1 MDMLDLRKWV
11 AALALSVGLTAF
23 ADEGKPL
30 YENNF
35 ESAKVGEIPTEFLVL
50 DGAYAVQEDG
60 GNKFL
65 ELPGSPLETFSV
77 LFGPT
82 QAEGVSVSARIFGTG
97 KGRRFPTFSIGLNGN
112 AGYKLQVSPAKDLI
126 ELYKGEAVKTSVP
139 FKWSSAKWSRL
150 QLAVHPGKDGTWKI
164 EGSIWADGESKP
176 ATPTVVF
183 EEKEKPAAG
192 RASITGCPF
201 SNTPIRFDDLAIR
214 TLAN

>member
-1 MDMLDLRKWV
+1 MLDLRKWV
-11 AALALSVGLTAF
+11 ATLTLSASLTAF
-23 ADEGKPL
+23 AEDAKPL

-35 ESAKVGEIPTEFLVL
+35 ESGKVGEIPSEFLVL

-82 QAEGVSVSARIFGTG
+82 QAEGISVSARIFGTG

-126 ELYKGEAVKTSVP
+126 ELYKGDAVKASVP
-139 FKWSSAKWSRL
+139 FKWTSAKWARL
-150 QLAVHPGKDGTWKI
+150 QLGVHPGKDGIWKI
-164 EGSIWADGESKP
+164 EGSIWPDGTALPS
-176 ATPTVVF
+176 TPTIVF
-183 EEKEKPAAG
+183 EEKDKPAPG

-214 TLAN
+214 AVAN